1 MDADLKPEKDRSRW
15 TVKKFTNHED
25 LRVYGI
31 KQWQKQSGAA
41 RRQAAWELV
50 YDYWVGMKKMDPD
63 ELRLQRV
70 VTSIQRPRV

>member
-41 RRQAAWELV
+41 RRQAA
-50 YDYWVGMKKMDPD
+50 
-63 ELRLQRV
+63 
-70 VTSIQRPRV
+70 

>member
-1 MDADLKPEKDRSRW
+1 MTDYHTIPKSSPPRPMDADLKPEKDRSRW

-41 RRQAAWELV
+41 RRQAA
-50 YDYWVGMKKMDPD
+50 
-63 ELRLQRV
+63 
-70 VTSIQRPRV
+70 